1 MEVTVLVT
9 RPAAQ
14 AEELCARIEKL
25 GGTAIKFPTITI
37 EATPCTACEQIP
49 DWLVFISA
57 NAVRF
62 GQAQAP
68 RAAHTRIAAIGNAT
82 ARALE
87 SLDIR
92 VDAQPEKGSSSEA
105 LLAHP
110 AFANVAQQSVI
121 IVKGAGGRELLHD
134 ALVQRGARVTAL
146 EVYRRA
152 LPQVDAAA
160 VAQLETRW
168 RDDGISLV
176 TLTSVETL
184 DNLVALL
191 SAAGRALL
199 RTTPFVTLS
208 ERIAAAA
215 HSQGIVGTCVLS
227 RGADDDAIIGAIAA
241 WHARAR

>member
-1 MEVTVLVT
+1 M
-9 RPAAQ
+9 
-14 AEELCARIEKL
+14 
-25 GGTAIKFPTITI
+25 
-37 EATPCTACEQIP
+37 
-49 DWLVFISA
+49 D
-57 NAVRF
+57 
-62 GQAQAP
+62 AP
-68 RAAHTRIAAIGNAT
+68 RRSPDAELLAEP
-82 ARALE
+82 RALP
-87 SLDIR
+87 R
-92 VDAQPEKGSSSEA
+92 Q
-105 LLAHP
+105 
-110 AFANVAQQSVI
+110 
-121 IVKGAGGRELLHD
+121 

-227 RGADDDAIIGAIAA
+227 RGADDDGVGRRE
-241 WHARAR
+241 RARRVADHGALRDTIDQSLQCVRHHCLR